1 MPGDRGFPLGHIAS
15 YPYNSPSFT
24 TSGHESCRASKGN
37 SSRRV
42 RSTEAKHRH
51 IQKCSSERHLS
62 RRLYRQYLL
71 STLYWRGFTF
81 TRPVRPLRK
90 VQVSKTAQ
98 LRITFSVDNPPT
110 ATPGSVLPS
119 LLPSSPSSM
128 IFIDGTPALL
138 SSSPIPAHTNHLF
151 SQFMLPVSQL
161 QDLSLD
167 QSHKDSCWN
176 QLHSLYSH
184 HSSC

>member
-1 MPGDRGFPLGHIAS
+1 MPGDRGFPLRHFAS

-24 TSGHESCRASKGN
+24 TSGQESCRASKCN

-42 RSTEAKHRH
+42 RSTEAQHRH

-81 TRPVRPLRK
+81 TRPVRPLLK

-98 LRITFSVDNPPT
+98 LRTHPP
-110 ATPGSVLPS
+110 
-119 LLPSSPSSM
+119 
-128 IFIDGTPALL
+128 
-138 SSSPIPAHTNHLF
+138 H
-151 SQFMLPVSQL
+151 SQSQT
-161 QDLSLD
+161 SA
-167 QSHKDSCWN
+167 SKA
-176 QLHSLYSH
+176 HSLGIM
-184 HSSC
+184 SSGTDSMNFLPGQKLSPPLVAA